1 MMSKDVD
8 VTKVQELLKKISE
21 LEQENKDR
29 NGKKETIKRK
39 YLLNILMINYFLS
52 EEELTL
58 FINYLDEEKIS
69 KRLSSLY
76 KLKDIYLLNN
86 IKNYQKKKEIINEVV
101 QKIAKENNISLDL
114 RKNKK
119 VLRQHLELEKYQ
131 QLKEKVSIAN
141 LEYKKSKLILK

>member
-21 LEQENKDR
+21 LEQENKDQ

-39 YLLNILMINYFLS
+39 YLLNIIMINYFLS
-52 EEELTL
+52 KEELTL
-58 FINYLDEEKIS
+58 FINYLNEEKIS

-86 IKNYQKKKEIINEVV
+86 Q
-101 QKIAKENNISLDL
+101 
-114 RKNKK
+114 
-119 VLRQHLELEKYQ
+119 
-131 QLKEKVSIAN
+131 
-141 LEYKKSKLILK
+141 

>member
-58 FINYLDEEKIS
+58 FINYLDEEKI
-69 KRLSSLY
+69 
-76 KLKDIYLLNN
+76 
-86 IKNYQKKKEIINEVV
+86 
-101 QKIAKENNISLDL
+101 
-114 RKNKK
+114 
-119 VLRQHLELEKYQ
+119 
-131 QLKEKVSIAN
+131 
-141 LEYKKSKLILK
+141 